1 MVKVL
6 YVVDRLH
13 RGSGVT
19 TVVLNYLLHMDRS
32 DIRIDVIA
40 LYTSDSDVVEE
51 LVDSGINVHFMP
63 ALSLIKIRSYWQ
75 FWHDFFQDN
84 KYDIIHSHFNQIDY
98 IVFSVGKHYGIKEFI
113 SHSHNTK
120 LSEIKWKAIRN
131 FIMCYPARKLATRW
145 AACSDVAG
153 VALFGKEFL
162 QSEKSIRINNA
173 VDCRLFGYDADTR
186 SSMRKQYGLS
196 DKIKVLACIG
206 TFKVQK
212 NQAYLLPIL
221 KELLSD
227 DDNYRLIFVGGGNML
242 DEVKKKVDDMEL
254 SQYVIFAGVV
264 SNVKDYYQMADVL
277 LMPSLYE
284 GLPMVGIEAQV
295 SGLPCIFSD
304 GITKEVNLN
313 INSNMYLSLK
323 VPAIKWIEGIKMLST
338 SALRQDSVFIKKCG
352 YDIDFE
358 AERLKCKYIGWVR
371 SKNS

>member
-13 RGSGVT
+13 RGFGVT

-32 DIRIDVIA
+32 DIQIDVIA
-40 LYTSDSDVVEE
+40 LPTSDSDVVEE
-51 LVDSGINVHFMP
+51 LVDLGIKVHFMP
-63 ALSLIKIRSYWQ
+63 ALSLLKIRSYYQ
-75 FWHDFFQDN
+75 FLHDFFQNN

-120 LSEIKWKAIRN
+120 LSETKWKAIRN

-162 QSEKSIRINNA
+162 KSEKSIRINNA
-173 VDCRLFGYDADTR
+173 VDCSLFRYDVDIR
-186 SSMRKQYGLS
+186 SRMRKQYCFS

-206 TFKVQK
+206 TFKIQK

-221 KELLSD
+221 KELIRD
-227 DDNYRLIFVGGGNML
+227 DDNYRLIFVGGGSML
-242 DEVKKKVDDMEL
+242 EGVKKKVDDMGL
-254 SQYVIFAGVV
+254 SQYVIFTGAV

-304 GITKEVNLN
+304 GITREVNLN
-313 INSNMYLSLK
+313 SNLNRYLNVRNCQRSW
-323 VPAIKWIEGIKMLST
+323 VASIKEIIGVKRVDCRNNIK
-338 SALRQDSVFIKKCG
+338 LRH
-352 YDIDFE
+352 YDIVVE
-358 AERLKCKYIGWVR
+358 AKLLKNIYREIGE
-371 SKNS
+371 